1 MVSTQ
6 PLSWFRQEPTLAAG
20 GEVRQNPCIPALP
33 SPGPQFACLDN
44 GQGLYT
50 QQGLPLA
57 GQAVVGGWAAHTGR
71 ISAVPKFIRRGFS
84 LPPQAYSSP
93 RTLGKAPFVFR
104 SQSCTPAGLEGE
116 SELRSLADSVSNPGH
131 RLSVTLGASH
141 PLSAPQLRIPP

>member
-50 QQGLPLA
+50 QQGLPLSE
-57 GQAVVGGWAAHTGR
+57 QAVVGGWAAHTGR
-71 ISAVPKFIRRGFS
+71 ISAAPKFIRRGFS
-84 LPPQAYSSP
+84 LPPRLIAPPAPWVKPPLFSDRRAVHLRDWKESLSSGAWP
-93 RTLGKAPFVFR
+93 TLF
-104 SQSCTPAGLEGE
+104 QI
-116 SELRSLADSVSNPGH
+116 LATGSP
-131 RLSVTLGASH
+131 
-141 PLSAPQLRIPP
+141 